1 MLESMNNPTWT
12 DATLQLIE
20 AAIDEDIGPASLDL
34 TSGLL
39 PDGGA
44 QAEAAAV
51 ARRAGVIAGLGLGRD
66 IAAAFSRRLGI
77 AISFEALRTDGDAVE
92 AGDVVATL
100 RGPLG
105 GLLTTERTLLNF
117 VGRMSGVATLTREF
131 VAAARAGNADV
142 VVLDTRKTL
151 PGWRELDKYA
161 VRAGGGQNHRLG
173 LFDAVLIKDNHIAG
187 VSADRLTARLGEMIA
202 TVSGARAA
210 FVEVEVDTLAQ
221 FDAVC
226 AAEGVD
232 YILLDNFAPDDMREA
247 VRRRDARGLRGRVAL
262 EVSGGVTLATIRDIA
277 ATGVDRISVGALTH
291 SAVNF
296 DVGLDI
302 AP

>member
-1 MLESMNNPTWT
+1 MNLPTWS
-12 DATLQLIE
+12 DATRRLIE
-20 AAIDEDIGPASLDL
+20 AAIDEDLGPQGRDL
-34 TSGLL
+34 TCGLL
-39 PDGGA
+39 PNPDSPTEVA
-44 QAEAAAV
+44 VV
-51 ARRAGVIAGLGLGRD
+51 ARRAGVIAGLGLGPE
-66 IAAAFSRRLGI
+66 IVAAFSRRLAR
-77 AISFEALRTDGDAVE
+77 AISFEARRADGDAVE
-92 AGDVVATL
+92 AGSVVATL

-117 VGRMSGVATLTREF
+117 LGRMSGVATLTREF
-131 VAAARAGNADV
+131 VSAARAGNADV

-161 VRAGGGQNHRLG
+161 VRAGGGENHRLG

-202 TVSGARAA
+202 AHSGARAA

-232 YILLDNFAPDDMREA
+232 YILLDNFALDDMREA

>member
-1 MLESMNNPTWT
+1 MNIPRWS
-12 DATLQLIE
+12 DATRRLIE
-20 AAIDEDIGPASLDL
+20 AAIDEDLGPQGRDL

-39 PDGGA
+39 PNPDSPT
-44 QAEAAAV
+44 EAAVV
-51 ARRAGVIAGLGLGRD
+51 ARRAGVIAGLGLGPE
-66 IAAAFSRRLGI
+66 IVAAFSRRLAQ
-77 AISFEALRTDGDAVE
+77 AISFEARRADGDAVE
-92 AGDVVATL
+92 AGSVVATL
-100 RGPLG
+100 CGPLG
-105 GLLTTERTLLNF
+105 GLLTAERTLLNF

-131 VAAARAGNADV
+131 VSAARAGDSDV

-161 VRAGGGQNHRLG
+161 VRAGGGENHRLG

-187 VSADRLTARLGEMIA
+187 VPTERLAGRLGEMISSL
-202 TVSGARAA
+202 SGARPA

-226 AAEGVD
+226 GAPGVD
-232 YILLDNFAPDDMREA
+232 YILLDNFAPADMREA

-296 DVGLDI
+296 DVGLDV